1 MMGAI
6 KKFYEEKR
14 RENSAEFVKPS
25 CLSDFDLIHI
35 EKICLESWC
44 DEPVFYFTKKGETKV
59 YKSIV
64 NYQLGKIFQEFVDS
78 SPIDIDSLNIDD
90 DGRFIVKES
99 KNGKKYNY
107 FVLE

>member
-6 KKFYEEKR
+6 KKFYEEKG
-14 RENSAEFVKPS
+14 RENSVEFVKPS
-25 CLSDFDLIHI
+25 CLSDFGLIHI

-64 NYQLGKIFQEFVDS
+64 NYQLRKIFEEFVDS
-78 SPIDIDSLNIDD
+78 SPIDIQSLDIDD
-90 DGRFIVKES
+90 DGHFIAKES